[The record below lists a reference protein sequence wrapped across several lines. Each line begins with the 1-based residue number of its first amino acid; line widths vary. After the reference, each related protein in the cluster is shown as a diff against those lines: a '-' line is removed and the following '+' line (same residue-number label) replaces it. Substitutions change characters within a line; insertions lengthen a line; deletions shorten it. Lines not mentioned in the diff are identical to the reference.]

1 MESQKSSGRNGE
13 DRELE
18 DFLEWLK
25 GQKSLSEATRVL
37 SEVSRI
43 KLGRKALERIQDGR
57 RWDRDGRFRRAWL
70 AHPDSGP
77 SEPAHARG
85 DAEDAPTAAQ
95 KALDGK
101 MSRNGVAQPDATSG
115 GDGGQESGDSAD
127 DTDEFLPEGMPLEEM
142 IDVIDARR
150 DDGSG
155 GGEIETD
162 GDDSG
167 DSEWDRQ
174 RVLQATTVEEIAA
187 AAGAPV
193 LAEVTD
199 LGMEDARACG
209 LMKRDGWSPTDR
221 ERTPPEL
228 HGDGPILLH
237 LGEDVSYA
245 DEGARRLAF
254 APANEWEEDG
264 PYCAQ
269 QMRYGVSMD
278 TRQRR
283 YAVESHHDRPAFIGY
298 RRSDW
303 APEAPYVDG
312 NHFFGSGGFQREDGT
327 WMPSRAEALAYLY
340 HLRAI
345 ERAFRDTAGS
355 GDSPYLLT
363 VRKTLLELEYML
375 LSGEYRMSF
384 HHHGVGRSVD
394 DSARSAERRR
404 LEAEIPELERRIRQ
418 ERRRIGLGR
427 SLRSILTAPVRAARR
442 IHRRARPEPAG
453 DLSGQ
458 PVEETVSGE
467 SEWRALDPTW
477 ERRDRTLWY
486 EAGTGP
492 LSPDSSGEGDML
504 PVPGARFVPTGPEE
518 SLLRVRP
525 PRAGEFGLSGF
536 RSVLDSL
543 GEGHVV
549 SLEIVG
555 GGETELL
562 VRTVHPDRVVSSLEL
577 HYPGVQFERV
587 APEDDPLRLR
597 EGEAGWRRILR
608 PRGPEYLPFRVPDER
623 DELTTADPLL
633 DVIGAVDQE
642 LHGGERLLSR
652 MVLRQKPHDW
662 SEKWRARAL
671 SGPGS
676 ENAQAAER
684 ERQQARDGDAR
695 TGAGGA
701 SSGSE
706 SGGGAD
712 PFGDPLFLVVLAIV
726 GLGAMAALG
735 VWFDSVVASVGMFTI
750 IAYAAAGITITG
762 LLGFLAWRV
771 GAVGAVVRFFRP
783 APQVYH
789 DPDQVA
795 VRISGGAYEFEVQLI
810 AVLGERSEHVR
821 ADRLLEPVVNAYRS
835 FDAPL
840 GARFAAEG
848 LRQLLDPDRHA
859 GLSWWRRRRADVL
872 GPEALVFGASSRGR
886 GIFTGRPQGGIVG
899 VREAAV
905 FWHLPGGSVEL
916 PSVRRVQSRRLRPP
930 ASAMAGGAL
939 VGVAHDAVGGQRP
952 VYFPPEMQ
960 DRHKFLV
967 ARTRMGKS
975 TLMCHIGGESMAAK
989 ARGENEDALVVIDP
1003 HADLVRDLL
1012 RRVPEELVD
1021 RVVLLDLDD
1030 EDRAVGI
1037 NVLDTRVFQE
1047 RDKAVQAVIEV
1058 AQGIDE
1064 TWGTRMDSIL
1074 TYVLRSLYEANRTLP
1089 ADRQLTMLD
1098 GSLMLSD
1105 PNFRDAVLDRVKD
1118 ELVIDWWRAAHGG
1131 WSQDYSKDAIAPVL
1145 TRLSRFAG
1153 SEVARAI
1160 LGQRRCT
1167 LDLREVIRR
1176 GDVLLVNTNQ
1186 GAVGR
1191 DVSALIGV
1199 SVLKLIDTLITEQ
1212 GTIADADRRRRVS
1225 VIVDEIHTL
1234 SGANFSEILS
1244 QIGKRGGI
1252 LTVATQ
1258 SLASLDILGETMRED
1273 VLANSAVL
1281 ITFQTN
1287 ALDAKRLLPE
1297 LRSEYLEEADITGLP
1312 VHHCFVRL
1320 IGEGEV
1326 DPPFTMEV
1334 LPPLDGDPRIEEV
1347 IKHGTRRYTSFR
1359 EKVLSDLNA
1368 SVGERVK
1375 HFRAQIR
1382 ERLRTR
1388 GRDERIDL
1396 GDLGGGERTRGG
1408 RRSSSKGTNGD
1419 DFAESPP
1426 VRTDSD

>member
-1 MESQKSSGRNGE
+1 MGSQKTSRGNGE

-18 DFLEWLK
+18 EFLEWLG
-25 GQKSLSEATRVL
+25 GQKSLSKATRVL
-37 SEVSRI
+37 SKASGIR
-43 KLGRKALERIQDGR
+43 LGRKALERIRDSR

-70 AHPDSGP
+70 AHPDFGAA
-77 SEPAHARG
+77 EPAPAR
-85 DAEDAPTAAQ
+85 
-95 KALDGK
+95 
-101 MSRNGVAQPDATSG
+101 

-127 DTDEFLPEGMPLEEM
+127 DTDKFLPEGMPLEDM
-142 IDVIDARR
+142 IDVIDARP
-150 DDGSG
+150 DAEAGENAG
-155 GGEIETD
+155 GQSAEEVAE
-162 GDDSG
+162 

-199 LGMEDARACG
+199 LGLEDARACG

-228 HGDGPILLH
+228 HGDGPILLF
-237 LGEDVSYA
+237 LGEEVSFA

-278 TRQRR
+278 ARQRR
-283 YAVESHHDRPAFIGY
+283 YAVESHNDRPAFIGC

-312 NHFFGSGGFQREDGT
+312 NHFFGSGGFQRADGT

-375 LSGEYRMSF
+375 LSGEYRLSF

-404 LEAEIPELERRIRQ
+404 LEAEIPELERRVRQ
-418 ERRRIGLGR
+418 ERRRIGV
-427 SLRSILTAPVRAARR
+427 LRALRGILTAPVRVARR
-442 IHRRARPEPAG
+442 IHRRASPEPAG
-453 DLSGQ
+453 DLSGL
-458 PVEETVSGE
+458 PVEESVSGE
-467 SEWRALDPTW
+467 SEWRALDPPW
-477 ERRDRTLWY
+477 EGRDRTLWY

-504 PVPGARFVPTGPEE
+504 PVPGARFVPAGPEE

-555 GGETELL
+555 GGGETELL
-562 VRTVHPDRVVSSLEL
+562 LRTVHPDRVVSSLEL

-587 APEDDPLRLR
+587 EPEDDPLRLR

-652 MVLRQKPHDW
+652 MVLRQKAHDW

-684 ERQQARDGDAR
+684 ERQQAREGDAR
-695 TGAGGA
+695 TGGGGA

-706 SGGGAD
+706 SGGD
-712 PFGDPLFLVVLAIV
+712 VNLFGDPLFLVVLAIM

-735 VWFDSVVASVGMFTI
+735 VWFDSVVASVGLFTI
-750 IAYAAAGITITG
+750 IAYAAAGVTITG

-771 GAVGAVVRFFRP
+771 GAVGTVVRFFRP

-795 VRISGGAYEFEVQLI
+795 VRISGGAYEFEVQLV
-810 AVLGERSEHVR
+810 AVLGERSERVR

-848 LRQLLDPDRHA
+848 LRLLLDPDRHA
-859 GLSWWRRRRADVL
+859 GLSWWRRRRADRL
-872 GPEALVFGASSRGR
+872 GPEALEFGASSRGR

-975 TLMCHIGGESMAAK
+975 TMMCHIGGESMAAK

-1037 NVLDTRVFQE
+1037 NVLDTRVFRE

-1074 TYVLRSLYEANRTLP
+1074 THVLRSLYEANRTLP

-1199 SVLKLIDTLITEQ
+1199 SVLKLIETLITEQ

-1281 ITFQTN
+1281 IAFQTN

-1334 LPPLDGDPRIEEV
+1334 LPPLDGDPRIEGV

-1359 EKVLSDLNA
+1359 ERVLSDLNA

-1388 GRDERIDL
+1388 GRDARV
-1396 GDLGGGERTRGG
+1396 DLGGSGGGEWTPGESTREKPTPRERMRGG
-1408 RRSSSKGTNGD
+1408 RRGEKGTDRNDVTG
-1419 DFAESPP
+1419 PP
-1426 VRTDSD
+1426 PHEDGQ

>member
-1 MESQKSSGRNGE
+1 MESQKSSGGNRE

-18 DFLEWLK
+18 DFLEWVK
-25 GQKSLSEATRVL
+25 GQKSLSKATRVL
-37 SEVSRI
+37 SKASGI
-43 KLGRKALERIQDGR
+43 KLGRKALERIRDGKQ
-57 RWDRDGRFRRAWL
+57 WDRSGRFRRAWL

-77 SEPAHARG
+77 SEPAPARG
-85 DAEDAPTAAQ
+85 
-95 KALDGK
+95 
-101 MSRNGVAQPDATSG
+101 N
-115 GDGGQESGDSAD
+115 GGQESGDSAD
-127 DTDEFLPEGMPLEEM
+127 DTDKFLPEGMPLEDM
-142 IDVIDARR
+142 IAVIDARP
-150 DDGSG
+150 DAEAGENAG
-155 GGEIETD
+155 GQSAEEVAE
-162 GDDSG
+162 
-167 DSEWDRQ
+167 DSEWGRQ

-199 LGMEDARACG
+199 LDIEDARACG
-209 LMKRDGWSPTDR
+209 LMKGDGWSPTDR
-221 ERTPPEL
+221 ERTPPGL
-228 HGDGPILLH
+228 HGDGPILLF
-237 LGEDVSYA
+237 LGEEVSFA

-283 YAVESHHDRPAFIGY
+283 YAVEPHHDRPAFIGI

-303 APEAPYVDG
+303 APEAPYVDS
-312 NHFFGSGGFQREDGT
+312 NHFFGSGGFQRADGA

-345 ERAFRDTAGS
+345 ERAFRDTPGS

-427 SLRSILTAPVRAARR
+427 SLRGILTAPVRAARR
-442 IHRRARPEPAG
+442 IHRRAPPEPAG
-453 DLSGQ
+453 DLSGL
-458 PVEETVSGE
+458 PVEESVSGE
-467 SEWRALDPTW
+467 SEWRALDPPW
-477 ERRDRTLWY
+477 EGRDRTLWY

-504 PVPGARFVPTGPEE
+504 PVPGARFVPAGPEE

-549 SLEIVG
+549 SLEIVGG

-695 TGAGGA
+695 TGGGGA

-706 SGGGAD
+706 SGGD
-712 PFGDPLFLVVLAIV
+712 VNPFGAPLFLIVLAIV

-750 IAYAAAGITITG
+750 IAYAAAGVTITG

-783 APQVYH
+783 APPVYH

-810 AVLGERSEHVR
+810 AVLGERSERVR

-848 LRQLLDPDRHA
+848 LRQLLEPNRHA

-930 ASAMAGGAL
+930 AAAMAGGAL

-952 VYFPPEMQ
+952 VYFPEEMQ

-975 TLMCHIGGESMAAK
+975 TMMCHIGGESMAAK
-989 ARGENEDALVVIDP
+989 ARGESEDALVVIDP

-1021 RVVLLDLDD
+1021 RVVLVDLDD

-1037 NVLDTRVFQE
+1037 NVLDTRVFRE

-1074 TYVLRSLYEANRTLP
+1074 THVLRSLYEANRTLP

-1199 SVLKLIDTLITEQ
+1199 SVLKLIETLITEQ

-1347 IKHGTRRYTSFR
+1347 IKHGTRRYTSSR
-1359 EKVLSDLNA
+1359 ERVLSELNA

-1375 HFRAQIR
+1375 HFRVQIR

-1388 GRDERIDL
+1388 GRDARVDL
-1396 GDLGGGERTRGG
+1396 GGSGGGERTSGESTRKKPTPGERTRDDQPPGERMRGG
-1408 RRSSSKGTNGD
+1408 RRGGEKGTDRNGVTGP
-1419 DFAESPP
+1419 SPHE
-1426 VRTDSD
+1426 DGQ

>member
-1 MESQKSSGRNGE
+1 
-13 DRELE
+13 
-18 DFLEWLK
+18 
-25 GQKSLSEATRVL
+25 
-37 SEVSRI
+37 
-43 KLGRKALERIQDGR
+43 
-57 RWDRDGRFRRAWL
+57 
-70 AHPDSGP
+70 
-77 SEPAHARG
+77 
-85 DAEDAPTAAQ
+85 
-95 KALDGK
+95 
-101 MSRNGVAQPDATSG
+101 
-115 GDGGQESGDSAD
+115 
-127 DTDEFLPEGMPLEEM
+127 
-142 IDVIDARR
+142 
-150 DDGSG
+150 
-155 GGEIETD
+155 
-162 GDDSG
+162 
-167 DSEWDRQ
+167 
-174 RVLQATTVEEIAA
+174 
-187 AAGAPV
+187 
-193 LAEVTD
+193 
-199 LGMEDARACG
+199 
-209 LMKRDGWSPTDR
+209 MKHEGWSPTDR
-221 ERTPPEL
+221 ERTPPGL
-228 HGDGPILLH
+228 NGDGPILLF
-237 LGEDVSYA
+237 LGEEVSFA

-254 APANEWEEDG
+254 APANEWGEDG

-278 TRQRR
+278 ARQRR

-312 NHFFGSGGFQREDGT
+312 NHFLGSGGFRRDDGA

-418 ERRRIGLGR
+418 ERRRIGLRR
-427 SLRSILTAPVRAARR
+427 SLRGILTAPVRAALR

-458 PVEETVSGE
+458 PVEETLSGE
-467 SEWRALDPTW
+467 SEWRALDPPW
-477 ERRDRTLWY
+477 ERRDRTRWY

-504 PVPGARFVPTGPEE
+504 PVPGARFVPAGPEE

-555 GGETELL
+555 GGGETELL

-587 APEDDPLRLR
+587 EPEDDPLRLR

-695 TGAGGA
+695 TGGGGA

-706 SGGGAD
+706 SGGD
-712 PFGDPLFLVVLAIV
+712 VNPFGDPLFLVVLAIV
-726 GLGAMAALG
+726 GLGALTALG
-735 VWFDSVVASVGMFTI
+735 VWIDSVVASVGMFTI
-750 IAYAAAGITITG
+750 IAYAAVGVTVTG

-771 GAVGAVVRFFRP
+771 GAVGTVVRFFRP

-810 AVLGERSEHVR
+810 AVLGERSERVR

-848 LRQLLDPDRHA
+848 LRQLLDPTRHA
-859 GLSWWRRRRADVL
+859 GLSWWRRRRADLL

-886 GIFTGRPQGGIVG
+886 GIFTGRPQSGIVG

-952 VYFPPEMQ
+952 VYFPEEMQ

-989 ARGENEDALVVIDP
+989 ARGESEDALVVIDP

-1021 RVVLLDLDD
+1021 RVVLVDLDD

-1037 NVLDTRVFQE
+1037 NVLDTRVFRE
-1047 RDKAVQAVIEV
+1047 RDTAVQAVIEV

-1074 TYVLRSLYEANRTLP
+1074 THVLRSLYEANRTLP

-1131 WSQDYSKDAIAPVL
+1131 WSQDYSKDAVAPVL

-1199 SVLKLIDTLITEQ
+1199 SVLKLIETLITEQ

-1334 LPPLDGDPRIEEV
+1334 LPPLDGDPRIEGV
-1347 IKHGTRRYTSFR
+1347 IKHGTRRYTSSR
-1359 EKVLSDLNA
+1359 EKVLSELNA

-1375 HFRAQIR
+1375 HFRVQIR

-1388 GRDERIDL
+1388 GRDARV
-1396 GDLGGGERTRGG
+1396 DLGGSGGGEWTPGESTRKKPTPGERTRDDQPPGERMRGG
-1408 RRSSSKGTNGD
+1408 RRGGEKGTDRNDVTG
-1419 DFAESPP
+1419 PP
-1426 VRTDSD
+1426 PHEDGQ